1 MRRKV
6 PNNHWMRQIFATFG
20 NLKKRKRKR
29 MAQNNDPHTLGTES
43 IGKLLLQYSI
53 PAIIGMTVTSIYHI
67 IDSIFI
73 GHGVGPMAISGLAI
87 TFPFMNLVMAFC
99 TLVAGGGAALS
110 SISLGRKDMNG
121 ATTILGN
128 TLMLCI
134 INAVTFGSMAYIFL
148 DDILLFF
155 GASEITLPYARDFMK
170 VILIG
175 TPISYIMIGLN
186 NVMRATGYPKK
197 AMLTSMVTVLGNII
211 LAPIFIFY
219 FKWGIQGAATATV
232 IAQSIGMVWVLKH
245 FTCSQSY
252 VHLTRNF
259 WKVDLGIVGRI
270 FSIGMAPFLMNL
282 CTCAIVIVINV
293 SLQKHG
299 GDMAIG
305 AYGIINRLM
314 TVFVMTVMGLT
325 MGLQPIIGYN
335 FGAKNMK
342 RVKQALRLGII
353 SGVSITTTGFLI
365 CELFPHAVSA
375 MFTNSSE
382 LIGMASEGIRITI
395 MLFPFVGC
403 QIVISNFF
411 QSIGKAKVS
420 IFLSLSRQL
429 VYLLP
434 FLLILPRQ
442 YGVTGV
448 WASMPASDFFAF
460 FTAVICLII
469 YFKKLSHSDHLKGFT
484 EQTFH

>member
-1 MRRKV
+1 
-6 PNNHWMRQIFATFG
+6 
-20 NLKKRKRKR
+20 
-29 MAQNNDPHTLGTES
+29 
-43 IGKLLLQYSI
+43 
-53 PAIIGMTVTSIYHI
+53 
-67 IDSIFI
+67 
-73 GHGVGPMAISGLAI
+73 
-87 TFPFMNLVMAFC
+87 
-99 TLVAGGGAALS
+99 
-110 SISLGRKDMNG
+110 
-121 ATTILGN
+121 
-128 TLMLCI
+128 
-134 INAVTFGSMAYIFL
+134 
-148 DDILLFF
+148 
-155 GASEITLPYARDFMK
+155 
-170 VILIG
+170 
-175 TPISYIMIGLN
+175 
-186 NVMRATGYPKK
+186 
-197 AMLTSMVTVLGNII
+197 
-211 LAPIFIFY
+211 
-219 FKWGIQGAATATV
+219 
-232 IAQSIGMVWVLKH
+232 
-245 FTCSQSY
+245 
-252 VHLTRNF
+252 
-259 WKVDLGIVGRI
+259 
-270 FSIGMAPFLMNL
+270 MNL

-342 RVKQALRLGII
+342 QLAALGLGII

-365 CELFPHAVSA
+365 CELFPRAVSA
-375 MFTNSSE
+375 MFTNSGE

-434 FLLILPRQ
+434 FLFLPRQ

-448 WASMPASDFFAF
+448 FWASMPASDFFAF